1 MQARIDWVL
10 KSLGTQVIKK
20 KRPVRPVFPGYPSAS
35 YGYGGTLLCGVPT
48 RNSAPVP
55 SSTRN
60 RNSTRFGAL
69 KLRNVCD
76 RFWTRHLSDS
86 YVNPKVSYV
95 NPKD

>member
-10 KSLGTQVIKK
+10 KTLGTQFIKK
-20 KRPVRPVFPGYPSAS
+20 KRPVWPVFPGYPSVF
-35 YGYGGTLLCGVPT
+35 YGYDRMLLCGVPT
-48 RNSAPVP
+48 RSSAPVP

-60 RNSTRFGAL
+60 RNSTRVGAL

>member
-10 KSLGTQVIKK
+10 KTFGTQVIKK
-20 KRPVRPVFPGYPSAS
+20 KRPVWSVLSGYPSVS
-35 YGYGGTLLCGVPT
+35 YGYGGTLLCGVTT
-48 RNSAPVP
+48 RSSAPVP
-55 SSTRN
+55 SSTGN
-60 RNSTRFGAL
+60 RNSTRVGAL

-95 NPKD
+95 NPKY